1 MATPSQKP
9 QWPIGQNSV
18 LGQCSVYW
26 DSVLY
31 TGRVQC
37 SVAAVHYIR
46 LQCRQDSTVQCNIV
60 ESRTVLCRALQCSAV
75 LCAGPHWLVLQ
86 ESRPSPSPS
95 PNYGASAAKSSG
107 LLQGVMDMA
116 QTVRWELLARGLPL
130 PPGQVPHLPLQRG
143 QPPGGGAPTVH
154 RHAGQGEEARREESD
169 QVKAN

>member
-18 LGQCSVYW
+18 LEQCTVS
-26 DSVLY
+26 LHQ
-31 TGRVQC
+31 TTVQTRQY
-37 SVAAVHYIR
+37 SAVQHSR
-46 LQCRQDSTVQCNIV
+46 EQDSTVQSIAVQC
-60 ESRTVLCRALQCSAV
+60 SPLCRPPLAGAAGVPSLALPLPQLRGRGRQELRPAPGRGGH
-75 LCAGPHWLVLQ
+75 GPDSQV
-86 ESRPSPSPS
+86 
-95 PNYGASAAKSSG
+95 AA
-107 LLQGVMDMA
+107 
-116 QTVRWELLARGLPL
+116 LARGLPL